1 MSAEKA
7 TWHTAREIC
16 DSKSNGQLL
25 YFSSKEEL
33 DYVTNITLAEKD
45 ESFWIGLND
54 IKNEGQ
60 WKRADG
66 QIACYHGNWGAEEP
80 NGVFKENCAIIDNK
94 KEIHDV
100 PCETKQKRYICKQG
114 QFFILRNIFFALR
127 TGVQQKRKN

>member
-45 ESFWIGLND
+45 ESFWIV
-54 IKNEGQ
+54 
-60 WKRADG
+60 
-66 QIACYHGNWGAEEP
+66 ACYHGNWIAGEP
-80 NGVFKENCAIIDNK
+80 NGVLKENCAIIDNK
-94 KEIHDV
+94 KEIRDV
-100 PCETKQKRYICKQG
+100 PCETEQKRYICKQG

-127 TGVQQKRKN
+127 TGVQQKRTNL